1 MDFNEQDKAYIEQAE
16 SIDNVMMFKEIKKLN
31 DKLDSL
37 NSKVE
42 PKTDQE
48 RRSEILAIKDTN
60 KRLNAIRENLYLFQD
75 RLNSRKIGR

>member
-1 MDFNEQDKAYIEQAE
+1 MDFNEQDKEYIEQAE
-16 SIDNVMMFKEIKKLN
+16 SIDSVMMFKEIKKLN
-31 DKLDSL
+31 DKLDSI
-37 NSKVE
+37 KGTMQE
-42 PKTDQE
+42 KTDQE